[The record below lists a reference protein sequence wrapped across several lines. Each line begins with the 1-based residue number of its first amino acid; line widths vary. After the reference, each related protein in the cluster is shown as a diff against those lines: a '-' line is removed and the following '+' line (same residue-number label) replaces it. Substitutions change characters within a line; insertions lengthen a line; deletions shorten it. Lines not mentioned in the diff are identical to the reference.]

1 MATTFR
7 RLVGRA
13 APAFVAVLLVFG
25 CARDESDPAAEPTS
39 AVSVLDL
46 VDQQGA
52 TPTDVQNVEFTLTT
66 PLRRGV
72 VDFYRLIGPDLARL
86 ERLPFEQ
93 SPVRSVVRYETAT
106 DVPASVLLAHVSTLG
121 DSEPEAAEYVCMAR
135 IPHTGNRHHVE
146 LRCDLPSTLSFYMAA
161 VRIGQS
167 GGSPFEDVL
176 ERLDRW
182 ESVEAA
188 RGDDLIAFLLS
199 AFATVHAALLE
210 MGEGRF
216 NPDGQS
222 IRPVMETLVAR
233 ALDQYQRDGRLSGT
247 ELVRIA
253 DEVTGGSLPL
263 ARLTRF
269 PDVYATFAH
278 VEPITLSD
286 LKGHLAR
293 RDRVADA
300 PTLEA
305 ELTRF
310 FVRDAPLELSD
321 PRTHV
326 PQGVRHTLDGDR
338 LLVEWHP
345 LPHMDGYSVY
355 LNGEFLRTTRQPR
368 VVLPAASTGTV
379 MIRAVGAGG
388 EYPGHRHSLS
398 ESPPEVPTA

>member
-1 MATTFR
+1 MATWLR
-7 RLVGRA
+7 RLVLTAVPACGAIALLVGCSRDKPDPAGESA
-13 APAFVAVLLVFG
+13 AP
-25 CARDESDPAAEPTS
+25 
-39 AVSVLDL
+39 VSLLDL
-46 VDQQGA
+46 VEQQGT
-52 TPTDVQNVEFTLTT
+52 TPTDVQSVEFTLTT
-66 PLRRGV
+66 PQPRGV
-72 VDFYRLIGPDLARL
+72 VDFYRLVGSDLAKL

-93 SPVRSVVRYETAT
+93 APVRSVVRYQTET
-106 DVPASVLLAHVSTLG
+106 DVPESVLLAHVSTLG
-121 DSEPEAAEYVCMAR
+121 EPQPEAAEYVCMAR

-161 VRIGQS
+161 ARIGQS
-167 GGSPFEDVL
+167 GGSPFVDVV

-182 ESVEAA
+182 QAIEAA

-199 AFATVHAALLE
+199 AFATLHAALLD

-216 NPDGQS
+216 TPEGQS
-222 IRPVMETLVAR
+222 IRPVMETVVAR
-233 ALDQYQRDGRLSGT
+233 ALEQYQRNGRLSGT
-247 ELVRIA
+247 DLVRIA

-286 LKGHLAR
+286 LKGHLTR

-300 PTLEA
+300 PTLQA

-326 PQGVRHTLDGDR
+326 PQSVRHSRDGDQ

-355 LNGEFLRTTRQPR
+355 LNGEFVRTTRQPR
-368 VVLPAASTGTV
+368 VALPAAATGTV

-398 ESPPEVPTA
+398 ESAPEGPSA